1 MYYPYLRG
9 RQFELIALREYAECK
24 GENNNIT
31 PIIEPVKK
39 TFNSLKLAL
48 PKLLKNN
55 VNFALV
61 LNPKVGD
68 LEGTINEVYGEE
80 LQEMLSDFSKWI
92 PTFIVENDYVF
103 LKGYIE
109 KSGFENVMIFC
120 SETTDTNNTDFKALI
135 SLSNVVYVVS
145 EDNRTLKTFVRSLGK
160 KIIRLD
166 DKFKGTVRNSDYLDM
181 KEEKFTEEHY
191 YYLDDNYD
199 GFSDYTPLVSSFVV
213 GGSAP
218 YAVAIHITY
227 AKAEQEIWIRHF
239 TSFSNTGRA
248 NIQGKFAEAAK
259 KAVDFLNEKGIHT
272 HASDELRAY
281 YSEAKYPGLGM
292 SKKITIKHHLE
303 VINKNI
309 RL

>member
-24 GENNNIT
+24 GDNNNII

-55 VNFALV
+55 VKFALV

-68 LEGTINEVYGEE
+68 LENTFDKVYGEE
-80 LQEMLSDFSKWI
+80 LAGILSDFTRWI
-92 PTFIVENDYVF
+92 PTFIVKNDYGF
-103 LKGYIE
+103 LKKYIDD
-109 KSGFENVMIFC
+109 SGLKDVMIFC
-120 SETTDTNNTDFKALI
+120 SEQTDTNDLDFKSLI
-135 SLSNVVYVVS
+135 SSDNVAYVVS
-145 EDNRTLKTFVRSLGK
+145 EDNRTLKTFVRGVGK

-166 DKFKGTVRNSDYLDM
+166 DKFKGVKRNSDYLEM
-181 KEEKFTEEHY
+181 EEEKFTEEHY
-191 YYLDDNYD
+191 YYLEDNYD

-213 GGSAP
+213 GGGAP

-227 AKAEQEIWIRHF
+227 AKAQQEIWIRHF
-239 TSFSNTGRA
+239 TSISNTDRA

-259 KAVDFLNEKGIHT
+259 KAVDFLNAKGIHT
-272 HASDELRAY
+272 NASEELRKY
-281 YSEAKYPGLGM
+281 YEEAKYPGLGM

-303 VINKNI
+303 VINSNI